1 MTCRTAATP
10 TRTSTWPATGWSRS
24 WRTGS
29 ATPTPTWRGNPRP
42 PSPRSPTTTA
52 AERSTVPRPRPLDPA
67 QEAGALAVT
76 RVPEPVSPLTLA
88 RAWRARSFQRM
99 RRVVEAL
106 WGPLTLTWAVTRPVL
121 VFQVAV
127 PSTTVSATNRTLWR
141 SSLTL
146 ASPSTVNQPP
156 RSPRPRDPGR
166 YHHWAMA
173 SPTAAAPT
181 AASFSPAVPALLPL
195 PGVAGVAP
203 DSRRGNSPTTRTS
216 GMRLAQD
223 TSIECSR
230 SGWRTNWR
238 TSPLAQPQG
247 SARAVTWMVFS
258 TLTQRVDGPSC
269 SATTAPSVQGVS
281 VSSPPERTS
290 TGRVRGTSGGWP
302 SIGGSSRTRAGQ
314 LTQSSDSATG
324 EVVHSSTVKGANTSS
339 GRASAA
345 ASYWAQRTAGG
356 AR

>member
-52 AERSTVPRPRPLDPA
+52 AERSTVPRPRPLDWA
-67 QEAGALAVT
+67 QGAGRVAV
-76 RVPEPVSPLTLA
+76 RRLTLA
-88 RAWRARSFQRM
+88 RGWRARSFQRM
-99 RRVVEAL
+99 RRVVVAL

-146 ASPSTVNQPP
+146 ASPSTANQPP
-156 RSPRPRDPGR
+156 RSPWPRDPGR

-181 AASFSPAVPALLPL
+181 VASFSPAVPALL
-195 PGVAGVAP
+195 
-203 DSRRGNSPTTRTS
+203 
-216 GMRLAQD
+216 
-223 TSIECSR
+223 
-230 SGWRTNWR
+230 
-238 TSPLAQPQG
+238 
-247 SARAVTWMVFS
+247 
-258 TLTQRVDGPSC
+258 
-269 SATTAPSVQGVS
+269 
-281 VSSPPERTS
+281 
-290 TGRVRGTSGGWP
+290 
-302 SIGGSSRTRAGQ
+302 
-314 LTQSSDSATG
+314 
-324 EVVHSSTVKGANTSS
+324 
-339 GRASAA
+339 
-345 ASYWAQRTAGG
+345 
-356 AR
+356 